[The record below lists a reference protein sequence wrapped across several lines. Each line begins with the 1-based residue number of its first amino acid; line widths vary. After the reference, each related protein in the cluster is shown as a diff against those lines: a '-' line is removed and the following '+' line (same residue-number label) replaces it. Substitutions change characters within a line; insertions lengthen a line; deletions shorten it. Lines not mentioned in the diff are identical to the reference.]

1 MAGRSGPNHVLTKQI
16 RIVELAKRKR
26 GAVLTTLAHHID
38 LQWMYTA
45 YSRTRKDGAVGV
57 DKVTAKEY
65 AEDLNENLKDLLE
78 RFKSGRYKAPSVR
91 RVEIPKGKKTRKLGI
106 PTFEDKIL
114 QRAVVMVI
122 EQVYEQDFY
131 EFSYGYRPGKTPHQA
146 IEVLWKFLMDCGDA
160 WVLEMDIKGYFDN
173 ISHKHL
179 RSFLDQR
186 VKDGVIR
193 RMIDKWLKAGICEEG
208 KVIHPDEG
216 TPQGGVISPLLSN
229 IFLHEVLD
237 KWFMEKVKPRMN
249 FRAEM
254 IRFAD
259 DAILLFENEFDA
271 KRVYSVIH
279 ERFRRFGLELH
290 PEKTQLVHLEKPR
303 TKSGR
308 RGKDRSVNFLGFTL
322 HWGKSRRGNWVIK
335 RKTSKKSLKKCL
347 DKIGEWCR
355 KNRHIKIKAQHEK
368 LSQKLEGHY
377 QYYGVTSN
385 MKALHSFYWGVKR
398 IWKNWLNRR
407 SQRRHLFWKKFYT
420 KLDNNPLP
428 APHIPK
434 SVFKSKRISFLRSRM
449 N

>member
-45 YSRTRKDGAVGV
+45 YNRTRKDGAVGV

-65 AEDLNENLKDLLE
+65 AEYLNENLKDLLE
-78 RFKSGRYKAPSVR
+78 RFKSGRYKAPPVR
-91 RVEIPKGKKTRKLGI
+91 RAEIPKGKKTRKLGI

-131 EFSYGYRPGKTPHQA
+131 DFSYGYRPGKAQHQA

-160 WVLEMDIKGYFDN
+160 WVLEMDIKGYFDHIN
-173 ISHKHL
+173 HQHL

-193 RMIDKWLKAGICEEG
+193 RTIDKWLKAGICEEG
-208 KVIHPDEG
+208 RVIHPDEG

-237 KWFMEKVKPRMN
+237 KWFMEEVKPRMN
-249 FRAEM
+249 CRAEM
-254 IRFAD
+254 VRFAD

-271 KRVYSVIH
+271 KRIYSVIRK
-279 ERFRRFGLELH
+279 RFSQFELELH

-303 TKSGR
+303 TKSGK
-308 RGKDRSVNFLGFTL
+308 RGKNDGSKRSVNFLGFAL
-322 HWGKSRRGNWVIK
+322 HWGKSRRGTWVIK
-335 RKTSKKSLKKCL
+335 RKTSKKSLWKSL

-355 KNRHIKIKAQHEK
+355 KNRHLKIKAQHEK
-368 LSQKLEGHY
+368 LSRKLEGHY
-377 QYYGVTSN
+377 QYFGVTSN
-385 MKALHSFYWGVKR
+385 MRALQSFFQGVKR
-398 IWKNWLNRR
+398 IWKKWLNRR
-407 SQRRHLFWKKFYT
+407 SQRRHLSWKKFYAR
-420 KLDNNPLP
+420 LDRNPLP
-428 APHIPK
+428 PPHIPK
-434 SVFKSKRISFLRSRM
+434 SIFKT
-449 N
+449 